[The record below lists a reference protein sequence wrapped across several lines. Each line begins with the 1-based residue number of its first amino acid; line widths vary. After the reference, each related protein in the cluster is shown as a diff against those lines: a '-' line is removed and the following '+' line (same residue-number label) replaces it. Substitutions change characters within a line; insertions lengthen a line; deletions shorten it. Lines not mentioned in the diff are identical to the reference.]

1 MEPVLKKAMEHKIVV
16 ITHEASD
23 IQNANYDI
31 EAFDNKSYG
40 EHLMEALAKLMNYE
54 GEYAVYVGS
63 LTSKTHNEWVDAA
76 VALQKSKYPKMKL
89 VADKIETN
97 DDQQVAYAKT
107 KELLRA
113 HPNVKG
119 FEGSASTDVAGI
131 GLAVEEAGMEDKTAV
146 VGTSLPSIAKKY
158 LPTGAVD
165 MISFWDPADAG
176 YVANKIAVMVF
187 NGQKITDG
195 MDLGVKGYDKVKL
208 AQRQQNLWPSL
219 DRCNQRQF
227 ESVRLLVG
235 SDALRRSRRSTLAG
249 SGRGARHP
257 RIRQQIC
264 VQLFNFVGRMPDRQR
279 RYLCPTISFGF
290 DPRGT
295 YLQDVH
301 PRAGAQGRHLN
312 RRGSFHS
319 LPGRGKRIRKIYAD
333 QNHRRHDRC
342 RPRISVDRRPRRDT
356 REPPSPYQPR
366 PQRHLPGF
374 LSVAEFIGLRKY
386 YLSRQRF

>member
-1 MEPVLKKAMEHKIVV
+1 MKHKCGFPLFLFGLAVTLTLATSSRAEEKKTYNLATVVKIMGINWFNRMETGVKKFGQDTGNQTVELGPATTDSAQQIQIVEDLIAKKVDGLIVIPFQPPAMEPVLKKAMEHKIVV

-23 IQNANYDI
+23 IQNADYDV

-89 VADKIETN
+89 IADKIETN

-131 GLAVEEAGMEDKTAV
+131 GLAVEEAGLEDKTAV

-158 LPTGAVD
+158 LPSGAVD

-176 YVANKIAVMVF
+176 YVSNKVAAMVLS
-187 NGQKITDG
+187 GQKITDG
-195 MDLGVKGYDKVKL
+195 MDLGVKGYNKVKL
-208 AQRQQNLWPSL
+208 VNG
-219 DRCNQRQF
+219 N
-227 ESVRLLVG
+227 
-235 SDALRRSRRSTLAG
+235 
-249 SGRGARHP
+249 
-257 RIRQQIC
+257 
-264 VQLFNFVGRMPDRQR
+264 
-279 RYLCPTISFGF
+279 
-290 DPRGT
+290 
-295 YLQDVH
+295 
-301 PRAGAQGRHLN
+301 
-312 RRGSFHS
+312 
-319 LPGRGKRIRKIYAD
+319 KIYGQAWTD
-333 QNHRRHDRC
+333 VTKDN
-342 RPRISVDRRPRRDT
+342 
-356 REPPSPYQPR
+356 
-366 PQRHLPGF
+366 
-374 LSVAEFIGLRKY
+374 LSQYDF
-386 YLSRQRF
+386 

>member
-1 MEPVLKKAMEHKIVV
+1 VCPPFQTPVKTVSSVIRALAPLTASGKNLLVLGIVIPLIFSTSSPAADNKTYNLATVVKIMGINWFNRMETGVKKFGQDTGNQATEYGPATTDSAQQIQIVEDLIAKKVDGLVVIPFQPPAMEPVLKKAMEHNIAVV
-16 ITHEASD
+16 THEASD
-23 IQNANYDI
+23 IQNANYDL

-40 EHLMEALAKLMNYE
+40 EHLMEALAKLMNSE

-131 GLAVEEAGMEDKTAV
+131 GLAIEEAGLEDKTAV

-176 YVANKIAVMVF
+176 YVANKVAVMILK
-187 NGQKITDG
+187 GQKITEG

-208 AQRQQNLWPSL
+208 VNG
-219 DRCNQRQF
+219 N
-227 ESVRLLVG
+227 
-235 SDALRRSRRSTLAG
+235 
-249 SGRGARHP
+249 
-257 RIRQQIC
+257 
-264 VQLFNFVGRMPDRQR
+264 
-279 RYLCPTISFGF
+279 
-290 DPRGT
+290 
-295 YLQDVH
+295 
-301 PRAGAQGRHLN
+301 
-312 RRGSFHS
+312 
-319 LPGRGKRIRKIYAD
+319 KIYGQAWTD
-333 QNHRRHDRC
+333 VTKDN
-342 RPRISVDRRPRRDT
+342 
-356 REPPSPYQPR
+356 
-366 PQRHLPGF
+366 
-374 LSVAEFIGLRKY
+374 LSQYDF
-386 YLSRQRF
+386 

>member
-1 MEPVLKKAMEHKIVV
+1 MKVKPDDEIGRNDQLRISPCVWRLESINKSRGSSSENLQNIPPSPNMKDKCCPLLLLFGLALTITLLTSSPAEEKNTYNLATVVKIMGINWFSRMETGVKKFGQDTGNQTAELGPATTDSAQQIQIVEDLIAKKVDGLVVVPFQPQAMEPVLKKAMDHKIVV

-23 IQNANYDI
+23 IQNANYDL

-40 EHLMEALAKLMNYE
+40 EHLMEALAKMMNYE

-131 GLAVEEAGMEDKTAV
+131 GLAVEEAGLEDKTAV

-165 MISFWDPADAG
+165 MISFWDPADAA
-176 YVANKIAVMVF
+176 YVANKVAVMVLK
-187 NGQKITDG
+187 GQKVTDG
-195 MDLGVKGYDKVKL
+195 MDLGGKGYNKIKL
-208 AQRQQNLWPSL
+208 VNG
-219 DRCNQRQF
+219 N
-227 ESVRLLVG
+227 
-235 SDALRRSRRSTLAG
+235 
-249 SGRGARHP
+249 
-257 RIRQQIC
+257 
-264 VQLFNFVGRMPDRQR
+264 
-279 RYLCPTISFGF
+279 
-290 DPRGT
+290 
-295 YLQDVH
+295 
-301 PRAGAQGRHLN
+301 
-312 RRGSFHS
+312 
-319 LPGRGKRIRKIYAD
+319 KIYGQAWTD
-333 QNHRRHDRC
+333 VTKDN
-342 RPRISVDRRPRRDT
+342 
-356 REPPSPYQPR
+356 
-366 PQRHLPGF
+366 
-374 LSVAEFIGLRKY
+374 LSQYDF
-386 YLSRQRF
+386 